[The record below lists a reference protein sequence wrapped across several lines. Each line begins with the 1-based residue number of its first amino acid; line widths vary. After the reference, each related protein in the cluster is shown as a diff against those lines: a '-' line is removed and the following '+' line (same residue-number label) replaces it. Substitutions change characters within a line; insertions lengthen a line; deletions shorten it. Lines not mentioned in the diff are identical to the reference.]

1 MTEKDRAYIFNVKN
15 MLALNTPR
23 KEISD
28 ILSDL
33 TENAEESGSSA
44 DRTEPGTEKP
54 LSHLKEHFGS
64 PFHFIQELKNGHIAG
79 MIVKSLFILAI
90 IAGAGAM
97 IRYII
102 TYWNIGRNAIQIA
115 SFVFYLILVALY
127 LLLLKDTLPEINLL
141 ASPSVSGKR
150 FFTVLLAVS
159 SILCLPELWLQ
170 TIGIQALA
178 EHYQEMDIYAAAKS
192 AHNLIVYGAWI
203 LIVLHSAIAIIAL
216 YRSITRAEVY
226 MSGIVLQSITAAFA
240 TCWMHF
246 YWTGSISDAGY
257 VYGIGR
263 NWIITYVL
271 SIGFAILWY
280 RYLTKHK

>member
-15 MLALNTPR
+15 LLALNTPR

-33 TENAEESGSSA
+33 IENAEESGSSEN
-44 DRTEPGTEKP
+44 RTEPGAEKP
-54 LSHLKEHFGS
+54 LSNLREHFGS

-79 MIVKSLFILAI
+79 MIAKSLFILAI

-115 SFVFYLILVALY
+115 SFVFYFILVALY
-127 LLLLKDTLPEINLL
+127 LLLFKDTLPEIRLL
-141 ASPSVSGKR
+141 ASQDVTGKR
-150 FFTVLLAVS
+150 FFMVLLTVS
-159 SILCLPELWLQ
+159 SIVCLPELWLQ

-203 LIVLHSAIAIIAL
+203 IIVLHSAIAIIAL

-226 MSGIVLQSITAAFA
+226 MSGIVLQSITAVFA
-240 TCWMHF
+240 TSWMHF

-271 SIGFAILWY
+271 SICFSVLWH
-280 RYLTKHK
+280 RYLTKHN

>member
-23 KEISD
+23 NEISD

-33 TENAEESGSSA
+33 IENAEEAGSSA
-44 DRTEPGTEKP
+44 DKTEPGAEKP
-54 LSHLKEHFGS
+54 LSNLREHFGS

-79 MIVKSLFILAI
+79 MFAKSLLILAI
-90 IAGAGAM
+90 IAGAGA
-97 IRYII
+97 IVRYII

-115 SFVFYLILVALY
+115 SFAFYFILVALY
-127 LLLLKDTLPEINLL
+127 LLLLKDTLPEIRLL
-141 ASPSVSGKR
+141 ASPSLSGKR
-150 FFTVLLAVS
+150 FFTVLLTVS
-159 SILCLPELWLQ
+159 SIACLPELWLQ